1 MKMTQNETSEQ
12 WKQIKIVVIGGFL
25 GSGKTTAIKELGRMC
40 SAAGKTVTYFTNE
53 VGEVVLDGD
62 LMSYDIETKEVTM
75 ACVTCNIKEAM
86 TAVIDQLIEKI
97 HPDILFIE
105 PKDTMS
111 PLVVYDGL
119 SKYFIRYEDG
129 SIVFAPLF
137 TFIDCSRFFS
147 NIKEKKRITFDQIT
161 VSEIVVL
168 NKTDLVKQSE
178 LTMIAESIKQ
188 INPAAKIIKNTCENE
203 DGLNKMMEL
212 IDL

>member
-1 MKMTQNETSEQ
+1 MTQNETSEQ
-12 WKQIKIVVIGGFL
+12 VKQTKIVVIGGFL
-25 GSGKTTAIKELGRMC
+25 GTGKTTAIKELGRVF

-62 LMSYDIETKEVTM
+62 LMNYDIDTKEVTM

-105 PKDTMS
+105 PKETMS

-119 SKYFIRYEDG
+119 SKYFIRYEDE
-129 SIVFAPLF
+129 SIVFSPLF

-178 LTMIAESIKQ
+178 LTMISESIKQ
-188 INPAAKIIKNTCENE
+188 INPAAEIITNTCEND
-203 DGLNKMMEL
+203 DGLKKIIEL
-212 IDL
+212 INR